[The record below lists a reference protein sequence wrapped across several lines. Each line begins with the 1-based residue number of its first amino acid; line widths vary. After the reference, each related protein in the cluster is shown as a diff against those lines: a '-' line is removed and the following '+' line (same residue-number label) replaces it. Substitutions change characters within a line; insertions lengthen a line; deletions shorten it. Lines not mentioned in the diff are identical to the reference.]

1 MCRWRAGGSRRL
13 ARIFRPTQPVIRTPN
28 PLDAHHRKKL
38 KGKTSRDE
46 RRLLPALPQRY
57 SSLWAQAMD
66 TEFDAAMDSYP
77 KQEELLKMGNKLLG
91 CLPLGRKTRI
101 GQNAI
106 WRTFAP
112 LLRRIFL
119 LLQ

>member
-1 MCRWRAGGSRRL
+1 MARRGFTAPCADLSAYPAGDSN
-13 ARIFRPTQPVIRTPN
+13 TQPQ
-28 PLDAHHRKKL
+28 DAHHRNKL

-66 TEFDAAMDSYP
+66 TEFDAAMDSYT
-77 KQEELLKMGNKLLG
+77 KQEELLRVGNRMLG